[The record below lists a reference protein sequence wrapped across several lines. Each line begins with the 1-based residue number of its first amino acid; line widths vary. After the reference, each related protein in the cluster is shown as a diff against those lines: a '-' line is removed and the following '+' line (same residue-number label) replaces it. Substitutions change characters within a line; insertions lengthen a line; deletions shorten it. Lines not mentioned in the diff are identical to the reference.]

1 MQSEILIVVGGLSGL
16 ALATR
21 LHAAGRDVR
30 LIEARDRLGGRIL
43 SVDGFDLG
51 PAWFWPGQPRIAA
64 LVDRLGLKRFD
75 QYATGA
81 LIFEDER
88 GVVER
93 GRGWASME
101 GSWRLEGGMGDLIA
115 ALVREMPQDRVHLS
129 SPVARIE
136 QKDGGADIATTDGT
150 AYRARHVVLALP
162 PRLARRIAIAPA
174 LPIEALHAMAA
185 TPTWMAG
192 QAKVIATYDRPFWRE
207 AGLSGDAMSRRGPM
221 VEVHDASPAKGGPYA
236 LFGFIGVPVTARY
249 DGEALKAAV
258 RDQLGRI
265 FGAEAAR
272 PSALL
277 LKDWAFDAFTATDLD
292 QRPLHSHPNH
302 GLPEALSD
310 PWNGRLLFS
319 GTETAPRFGGYLE
332 GALEAADRTLAAL
345 TRNEVISRP

>member
-1 MQSEILIVVGGLSGL
+1 MQSEILIVGGGLSGL

-21 LHAAGRDVR
+21 LHAADRDVR

-64 LVDRLGLKRFD
+64 LVDRLGLERFD

-101 GSWRLEGGMGDLIA
+101 GSWRLEGGMADLIA
-115 ALVREMPQDRVHLS
+115 ALGREMPQDRVHLS
-129 SPVARIE
+129 SLVARIE
-136 QKDGGADIATTDGT
+136 RTDGGADIATTDGT
-150 AYRARHVVLALP
+150 AYRARHVVLAMP

-174 LPIEALHAMAA
+174 LSIEALHAMAA

-221 VEVHDASPAKGGPYA
+221 VEVHDASPATGGPYA
-236 LFGFIGVPVTARY
+236 LFGFIGVPATGRH

-272 PSALL
+272 PSALF

-292 QRPLHSHPNH
+292 QRPLHSHPNY
-302 GLPEALSD
+302 GLPEVLSN
-310 PWNGRLLFS
+310 PWNSRLLFS